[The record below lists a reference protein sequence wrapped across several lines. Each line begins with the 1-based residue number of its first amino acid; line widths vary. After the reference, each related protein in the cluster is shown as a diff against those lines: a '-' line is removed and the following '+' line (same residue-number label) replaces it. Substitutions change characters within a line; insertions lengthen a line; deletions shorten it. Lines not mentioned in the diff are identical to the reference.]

1 MFLCLMF
8 IFHSLTFS
16 YITIFFARIKY
27 VSYGLILGTMR
38 LLPCTVMGAFCS
50 PAARRETPVPTVA
63 LLRYP
68 AVNTLEIQPPRPTPL
83 SRPRPQFHLKVKP
96 LDT

>member
-1 MFLCLMF
+1 MFYFPF
-8 IFHSLTFS
+8 ITLFLYH
-16 YITIFFARIKY
+16 YIFCRDKI
-27 VSYGLILGTMR
+27 SYGLILGTMR

-50 PAARRETPVPTVA
+50 PAARRETPVPTVT